1 MKRITDIKELKPGDR
16 IVSIKDLNIVTLQ
29 YIGANPH
36 HNDLSIVLEL
46 STGNANS
53 RFLNGALKVYEWY
66 LYNDTKTE
74 WREVAVMR
82 MEKLKQEIENTK
94 AFLNECE

>member
-16 IVSIKDLNIVTLQ
+16 IVSIQNLNIVTLQ
-29 YIGANPH
+29 YICVNPNH
-36 HNDLSIVLEL
+36 EDLSIVLEL
-46 STGNANS
+46 NTGDANS
-53 RFLNGALKVYEWY
+53 RFLNGGLQEYEWY
-66 LYNDTKTE
+66 LYNNTETE

-94 AFLNECE
+94 AFLNECK

>member
-16 IVSIKDLNIVTLQ
+16 IVSIHNLNVVTLQ
-29 YIGANPH
+29 YIGANPNH
-36 HNDLSIVLEL
+36 EDLSIVLEL

-53 RFLNGALKVYEWY
+53 RFINGALQENEWY

-74 WREVAVMR
+74 RREVAVMR